1 MAGGIIGN
9 LMFAVGFKLNT
20 KGLDEGNKKISTLTK
35 GVVGLGA
42 AGVAAMAGLGI
53 AGIAAATEFE
63 RSMSDIQSATGMAA
77 DQMEATRDI
86 AKNLYSQNFGE
97 DWNDLGSA
105 ISTVQQVTGQTGNE
119 LESTTQ
125 SALLL
130 RDAFGYEINESIKS
144 VDTMMKQF
152 GITSEQA
159 YDLLAQGT
167 QKGLNKSDELIDS
180 ANEYAN
186 QFKSLGFSAEEMFD
200 VFAAG
205 SAEGVFQLDKVGD
218 AVKEF
223 NIRSKDGSK
232 ASVEAFEMLGLNA
245 DTMMH
250 TFAKGGPQ
258 AKEAF
263 SQILQMISDVED
275 PVLKNQIGVSLLG
288 TQFEDLEANVV
299 AGMGRSTSQFN
310 STGEAMAELNKIKFE
325 KPGEAFA
332 MFGRQI
338 ETSILIPI
346 GEKLLPYFNQFGQ
359 WMADHKPQIEAV
371 GNAIGDGLGAAL
383 DWTGDA
389 VAFVYD
395 KFNEFIPKVLEFKD
409 NGVAAFQ
416 DFTGA
421 IEDNKGTIMTIASVI
436 TTILIP
442 ALVRSGIQGT
452 IAGARMAGAFMLS
465 KIQIAANAAIMT
477 GQMIVA
483 MVRYVAQGWL
493 AVASITATVVAWT
506 AQKVAMGISTVATWA
521 FTAAQWAL
529 NAAFWANPITWIVA
543 AIIAVIVAAI
553 VIFKNWGAIS
563 SWLTERWQ
571 ALKAGT
577 VSIFQSIGNFIKNMF
592 TGLVTAVKT
601 KATAMWDG
609 IKSIWDRITGF
620 LSGINLFDIGRNIIE
635 GMVNGIGSM
644 ANAVVDKVKDIGN
657 SITDKIKGILG
668 IHSPSRVMMEVG
680 FFTGEGL
687 AQGIEGT
694 QDRVSAA
701 SADVTDEIVPGNT
714 KKAALAPAKSL
725 APARAAASSGAPSGS
740 FNFDIK
746 IDLKADGASASVAS
760 DVGAEVKRQVQA
772 ILEETLRRMGLQA
785 PEMEG
790 A

>member
-1 MAGGIIGN
+1 
-9 LMFAVGFKLNT
+9 MFAVGFKLNT
-20 KGLDEGNKKISTLTK
+20 RGLDEGNKKISTLTK

-53 AGIAAATEFE
+53 AGIAAGTQFE

-77 DQMEATRDI
+77 DQMEETRDI

-105 ISTVQQVTGQTGNE
+105 ISTVQQVTGQTGSE

-167 QKGLNKSDELIDS
+167 QKGLNKSDELMDS

-258 AKEAF
+258 AKAAF
-263 SQILQMISDVED
+263 SQIIQMISDVED

-288 TQFEDLEANVV
+288 TQFEDLEADVV
-299 AGMGRSTSQFN
+299 AGMGRATSQFN
-310 STGEAMAELNKIKFE
+310 STGDAMAELNKIKFE
-325 KPGEAFA
+325 KPGEAFQ

-383 DWTGDA
+383 DWAGSA

-395 KFNEFIPKVLEFKD
+395 KFNEFIPKILDFKD
-409 NGVAAFQ
+409 QAVSTFQ
-416 DFTGA
+416 DFKKTL
-421 IEDNKGTIMTIASVI
+421 EDN
-436 TTILIP
+436 
-442 ALVRSGIQGT
+442 QGT
-452 IAGARMAGAFMLS
+452 IGAVVGIITTLLLPAFVQTGIQAMVAGARMTGAFLLS
-465 KIQIAANAAIMT
+465 KAQMVANAAVMT
-477 GQMIVA
+477 GQMVLS
-483 MVRYVAQGWL
+483 MVRYVIQGW
-493 AVASITATVVAWT
+493 AVVASITATIIAWT
-506 AQKVAMGISTVATWA
+506 AQKAVMVISTAASWA
-521 FTAAQWAL
+521 MTAAQWAM
-529 NAAFWANPITWIVA
+529 NAAFLANPITWVVL
-543 AIIAVIVAAI
+543 AIIAVIVIAI
-553 VIFKNWGAIS
+553 AVFKNWGAIKD
-563 SWLTERWQ
+563 WLVSKWQ
-571 ALKAGT
+571 ALKSGT
-577 VSIFQSIGNFIKNMF
+577 VSIFQAIGNFIKNMF
-592 TGLVTAVKT
+592 AGLVTSVT
-601 KATAMWDG
+601 TRATAIWDG

-620 LSGINLFDIGRNIIE
+620 LSGINLFDIGKNIIE
-635 GMVNGIGSM
+635 GMINGIGSM

-701 SADVTDEIVPGNT
+701 SADVTDEIVPGTT
-714 KKAALAPAKSL
+714 KKAGLAPAKSL
-725 APARAAASSGAPSGS
+725 PPARAAASSGAPSGS

>member
-20 KGLDEGNKKISTLTK
+20 RGLDEGNKKISTLTK

-77 DQMEATRDI
+77 DQMEATRDV

-97 DWNDLGSA
+97 DWADLGSA
-105 ISTVQQVTGQTGNE
+105 IATVQQVTGQTGDE
-119 LESTTQ
+119 LENTTQ

-167 QKGLNKSDELIDS
+167 QKGLNKSDELMDS

-232 ASVEAFEMLGLNA
+232 ASIEAFEMLGLNA

-250 TFAKGGPQ
+250 TFAKGGPE
-258 AKEAF
+258 AKSAF
-263 SQILQMISDVED
+263 SQIIQMISDVED

-288 TQFEDLEANVV
+288 TQFEDLEADVV
-299 AGMGRSTSQFN
+299 AGMGRATSQFN
-310 STGEAMAELNKIKFE
+310 STGEAMAELNKIKFD
-325 KPGEAFA
+325 KPGEAFQ

-383 DWTGDA
+383 DWAGNA
-389 VAFVYD
+389 VSFVYD
-395 KFNEFIPKVLEFKD
+395 KFNEFIPKILEFKD
-409 NGVAAFQ
+409 QAVSTFQ
-416 DFTGA
+416 DF
-421 IEDNKGTIMTIASVI
+421 
-436 TTILIP
+436 
-442 ALVRSGIQGT
+442 
-452 IAGARMAGAFMLS
+452 
-465 KIQIAANAAIMT
+465 
-477 GQMIVA
+477 
-483 MVRYVAQGWL
+483 
-493 AVASITATVVAWT
+493 
-506 AQKVAMGISTVATWA
+506 
-521 FTAAQWAL
+521 
-529 NAAFWANPITWIVA
+529 
-543 AIIAVIVAAI
+543 
-553 VIFKNWGAIS
+553 
-563 SWLTERWQ
+563 
-571 ALKAGT
+571 
-577 VSIFQSIGNFIKNMF
+577 
-592 TGLVTAVKT
+592 
-601 KATAMWDG
+601 
-609 IKSIWDRITGF
+609 
-620 LSGINLFDIGRNIIE
+620 
-635 GMVNGIGSM
+635 
-644 ANAVVDKVKDIGN
+644 
-657 SITDKIKGILG
+657 
-668 IHSPSRVMMEVG
+668 
-680 FFTGEGL
+680 
-687 AQGIEGT
+687 
-694 QDRVSAA
+694 
-701 SADVTDEIVPGNT
+701 
-714 KKAALAPAKSL
+714 KKH
-725 APARAAASSGAPSGS
+725 
-740 FNFDIK
+740 
-746 IDLKADGASASVAS
+746 
-760 DVGAEVKRQVQA
+760 
-772 ILEETLRRMGLQA
+772 
-785 PEMEG
+785 
-790 A
+790 

>member
-1 MAGGIIGN
+1 
-9 LMFAVGFKLNT
+9 MFAVGFKLNT
-20 KGLDEGNKKISTLTK
+20 RGLDEGNKKISGLTK
-35 GVVGLGA
+35 GVIGLGA
-42 AGVAAMAGLGI
+42 AGVTAMAGLGI
-53 AGIAAATEFE
+53 AGIAASSQFE
-63 RSMSDIQSATGMAA
+63 NAMSDVQQATGAA
-77 DQMEATRDI
+77 AEQMEATREV

-105 ISTVQQVTGQTGNE
+105 ISAVQQVTGQTGSE

-167 QKGLNKSDELIDS
+167 QKGLNKSDELMDS

-232 ASVEAFEMLGLNA
+232 ASIEAFEMLGLNA

-250 TFAKGGPQ
+250 TFAEGGPQ
-258 AKEAF
+258 AKAAF

-288 TQFEDLEANVV
+288 TQFEDLEATVV
-299 AGMGRSTSQFN
+299 AGMGRATSQFS
-310 STGEAMAELNKIKFE
+310 STGDALEELNKIKFK
-325 KPGEAFA
+325 KPGEAFR
-332 MFGRQI
+332 MFGRQV

-346 GEKLLPYFNQFGQ
+346 GQKLLPYFNQFGQ

-371 GNAIGDGLGAAL
+371 GNAIGSGLGAAL
-383 DWTGDA
+383 DWIGDA
-389 VAFVYD
+389 VAFAYD
-395 KFNEFIPKVLEFKD
+395 KFNEFVPKILEFKD
-409 NGVAAFQ
+409 QGVAAFQ

-421 IEDNKGTIMTIASVI
+421 IENNKGTII
-436 TTILIP
+436 TVSSIITGLFLP
-442 ALVRSGIQGT
+442 ALIRTGFQGVLAVGKLT
-452 IAGARMAGAFMLS
+452 AAFIAS
-465 KIQIAANAAIMT
+465 KIQVAANAAIMT

-483 MVRYVAQGWL
+483 MARYVIQGWL
-493 AVASITATVVAWT
+493 AVASITATTVAWT

-529 NAAFWANPITWIVA
+529 NSAFWANPITWIVA
-543 AIIAVIVAAI
+543 AIIAVIIAAI

-563 SWLTERWQ
+563 SWLTARWQ

-577 VSIFQSIGNFIKNMF
+577 ISVFQAIGNFIKNMF

-601 KATAMWDG
+601 KATAIWDG

-620 LSGINLFDIGRNIIE
+620 LSGINLFDIGKNIIE
-635 GMVNGIGSM
+635 GMINGIGSM

-701 SADVTDEIVPGNT
+701 SADVTDEIVPGTT
-714 KKAALAPAKSL
+714 KKAGLAPAKSL
-725 APARAAASSGAPSGS
+725 PPARAAASSGAPSGS

-772 ILEETLRRMGLQA
+772 ILEETLRRMGIQA

>member
-20 KGLDEGNKKISTLTK
+20 RGLDEGNKKISTLTK

-53 AGIAAATEFE
+53 AGIAAANEYE

-77 DQMEATRDI
+77 DQMEATRDV
-86 AKNLYSQNFGE
+86 AKDLYSQNFGE
-97 DWNDLGSA
+97 DWADLGSA
-105 ISTVQQVTGQTGNE
+105 ISTVQQVTGQTGDE

-167 QKGLNKSDELIDS
+167 QKGLNKSDELMDS

-250 TFAKGGPQ
+250 TFAKGGPE
-258 AKEAF
+258 AKAAF

-275 PVLKNQIGVSLLG
+275 PVLKNQIGVALLG

-299 AGMGRSTSQFN
+299 AGMGRATSQFN

-346 GEKLLPYFNQFGQ
+346 GEKLLPYFNEFGQ

-383 DWTGDA
+383 DWAGDA

-409 NGVAAFQ
+409 NSVAAFQ
-416 DFTGA
+416 DFTRA

-452 IAGARMAGAFMLS
+452 IAGTRMAGAFMLS
-465 KIQIAANAAIMT
+465 KVQIAANAAIMT

-493 AVASITATVVAWT
+493 AVASITATIVAWT

-553 VIFKNWGAIS
+553 VVFKNWGAIKD
-563 SWLTERWQ
+563 WLVAKWQ
-571 ALKAGT
+571 ALKTGT
-577 VSIFQSIGNFIKNMF
+577 IAVFQAIGNFIKNMF
-592 TGLVTAVKT
+592 TGLVTAVTT
-601 KATAMWDG
+601 KATAIWDG

-620 LSGINLFDIGRNIIE
+620 LSGINLFDIGKNIIE
-635 GMVNGIGSM
+635 GMINGIGSM
-644 ANAVVDKVKDIGN
+644 ANAVVDKVKEIGN
-657 SITDKIKGILG
+657 GITDKIKGILG

-687 AQGIEGT
+687 ARGIEGT
-694 QDRVSAA
+694 QDRVSGA
-701 SADVTDEIVPGNT
+701 SADVTEEIMPDVNGLSAMAP
-714 KKAALAPAKSL
+714 ARALAPANAST
-725 APARAAASSGAPSGS
+725 AGVAASSSMNVS
-740 FNFDIK
+740 VNIDIR
-746 IDLKADGASASVAS
+746 ADASTANVAT
-760 DVGAEVKRQVQA
+760 DIGAEVKRQLQLA
-772 ILEETLRRMGLQA
+772 LEETFRRMGLQV

>member
-35 GVVGLGA
+35 GVIGLGA
-42 AGVAAMAGLGI
+42 AGVTAMAGLGI
-53 AGIAAATEFE
+53 AGIAAANTYE
-63 RSMSDIQSATGMAA
+63 SAMSDIQQATGLAA
-77 DQMEATRDI
+77 DQMEATREV
-86 AKNLYSQNFGE
+86 ANNLYNQNFGE

-105 ISTVQQVTGQTGNE
+105 ISTVQQVTGQTGSE

-159 YDLLAQGT
+159 YDLLTQGT
-167 QKGLNKSDELIDS
+167 QKGLNKSDELMDS

-245 DTMMH
+245 DTMMQ

-258 AKEAF
+258 AKTAF

-288 TQFEDLEANVV
+288 TQFEDLEATVV
-299 AGMGRSTSQFN
+299 AGMGRATSQFS
-310 STGEAMAELNKIKFE
+310 STGDALAELNKIKFE

-332 MFGRQI
+332 MFSRQI
-338 ETSILIPI
+338 ETGILIPI
-346 GEKLLPYFNQFGQ
+346 GQKLLPYFNQFGQ
-359 WMADHKPQIEAV
+359 WMADNKPTIEAV
-371 GNAIGDGLGAAL
+371 GNAIGDGIGAAV
-383 DWTGDA
+383 DWTGNA
-389 VAFVYD
+389 VQFAYD
-395 KFNEFIPKVLEFKD
+395 TFNDFIPKILEFKD
-409 NGVAAFQ
+409 QAVSTFQ
-416 DFTGA
+416 DFKKTLEDNQGA
-421 IEDNKGTIMTIASVI
+421 IGAVVGII
-436 TTILIP
+436 TTLLIP
-442 ALVRSGIQGT
+442 ALVSTGVQAMIT
-452 IAGARMAGAFMLS
+452 GARMTGAFLLS
-465 KIQIAANAAIMT
+465 KVQIAANAAVMT
-477 GQMIVA
+477 SQMVLA
-483 MVRYVAQGWL
+483 MVRYVIQGW
-493 AVASITATVVAWT
+493 AVVASITATMIAWT
-506 AQKVAMGISTVATWA
+506 AQKAIMVISTGATWA
-521 FTAAQWAL
+521 MTAAQWAL
-529 NAAFWANPITWIVA
+529 NSAFWANPITWIVA
-543 AIIAVIVAAI
+543 AIIAVIIAAI
-553 VIFKNWGAIS
+553 VVFKNWGAIKD
-563 SWLTERWQ
+563 WLVAKWQ

-577 VSIFQSIGNFIKNMF
+577 ISVFQAIGNFIKNMF
-592 TGLVTAVKT
+592 TGLVTAVTT
-601 KATAMWDG
+601 KATAIWDG
-609 IKSIWDRITGF
+609 IKSIWDRITSF
-620 LSGINLFDIGRNIIE
+620 LSGINLFDIGKNIIE
-635 GMVNGIGSM
+635 GMINGIGSM

-687 AQGIEGT
+687 ARGIENT
-694 QDRVSAA
+694 QDRVSGA
-701 SADVTDEIVPGNT
+701 SANVTDEIIPDVNRQS
-714 KKAALAPAKSL
+714 ALAPAKNL
-725 APARAAASSGAPSGS
+725 APARATGGGSSQGAAFKFDINIDVKGDSGSASAAS
-740 FNFDIK
+740 DI
-746 IDLKADGASASVAS
+746 AS
-760 DVGAEVKRQVQA
+760 EVKRQVQEV
-772 ILEETLRRMGLQA
+772 IEEAFRRMGL
-785 PEMEG
+785 PVPDMEG
-790 A
+790 I

>member
-20 KGLDEGNKKISTLTK
+20 RGLDEGNKKISTLTK

-105 ISTVQQVTGQTGNE
+105 ISTVQQVTGQTGDE
-119 LESTTQ
+119 LENTTQ

-130 RDAFGYEINESIKS
+130 RDAFGFEINESIKS
-144 VDTMMKQF
+144 VDTMMQQF

-159 YDLLAQGT
+159 YELLAQGA
-167 QKGLNKSDELIDS
+167 QKGLNKTDELLDS

-186 QFKSLGFSAEEMFD
+186 QFSALGFSAEEMFD
-200 VFAAG
+200 VFESG
-205 SAEGVFQLDKVGD
+205 KSAFQLDKVGD

-232 ASVEAFEMLGLNA
+232 ASIEAFEMLGLNA

-258 AKEAF
+258 AKSAF
-263 SQILQMISDVED
+263 NQIIQMISDVED

-288 TQFEDLEANVV
+288 TQFEDLEAGVIES
-299 AGMGRSTSQFN
+299 MGRATSQFD
-310 STGEAMAELNKIKFE
+310 STGDAMAELNKIKFD
-325 KPGEAFA
+325 KPGEAFQ

-346 GEKLLPYFNQFGQ
+346 GEKLLPYFNEFGQ

-383 DWTGDA
+383 DWAGDA

-395 KFNEFIPKVLEFKD
+395 KFNEFIPKILEFKD
-409 NGVAAFQ
+409 QAVSTFQ
-416 DFTGA
+416 DFKKTL
-421 IEDNKGTIMTIASVI
+421 EDN
-436 TTILIP
+436 
-442 ALVRSGIQGT
+442 QGT
-452 IAGARMAGAFMLS
+452 IGAVVGIITTLLLPAFVQTGIQAMVAGARMTGAFLLS
-465 KIQIAANAAIMT
+465 KAQMVANAAVMT
-477 GQMIVA
+477 GQMVLS
-483 MVRYVAQGWL
+483 MVRYVIQGW
-493 AVASITATVVAWT
+493 AVVASITATIIAWT
-506 AQKVAMGISTVATWA
+506 AQKTVMVISTAASWA
-521 FTAAQWAL
+521 MTAAQWAM
-529 NAAFWANPITWIVA
+529 NAAFLANPITWVVL
-543 AIIAVIVAAI
+543 AIIAVIVIAI
-553 VIFKNWGAIS
+553 AVFKNWGAIKD
-563 SWLTERWQ
+563 WLVSKWQ
-571 ALKAGT
+571 ALKSGT
-577 VSIFQSIGNFIKNMF
+577 ISIFQSIGNFIKNMF
-592 TGLVTAVKT
+592 AGLVTSVT
-601 KATAMWDG
+601 TRATAIWDG

-620 LSGINLFDIGRNIIE
+620 LSGINLFDIGKNIIE
-635 GMVNGIGSM
+635 GMINGIGSM

-687 AQGIEGT
+687 ARGIEGT
-694 QDRVSAA
+694 QDRVSGA
-701 SADVTDEIVPGNT
+701 SADVTEEIVPDVNG
-714 KKAALAPAKSL
+714 KSAMSPARAL
-725 APARAAASSGAPSGS
+725 APARAASGADANINLSLS
-740 FNFDIK
+740 
-746 IDLKADGASASVAS
+746 IDLKGDATPAAATAVSGASEDIKNMLQ
-760 DVGAEVKRQVQA
+760 DV
-772 ILEETLRRMGLQA
+772 IEETIRRMGLNLTSV
-785 PEMEG
+785 EVN
-790 A
+790 

>member
-20 KGLDEGNKKISTLTK
+20 RGLDEGNKKISTLTK

-53 AGIAAATEFE
+53 AGLAAATEFE

-130 RDAFGYEINESIKS
+130 RDAFGFEINESIKS

-152 GITSEQA
+152 GITSDQA
-159 YDLLAQGT
+159 YELLAQGA

-186 QFKSLGFSAEEMFD
+186 QFKSLGFSADEMFD
-200 VFAAG
+200 IFGAG

-232 ASVEAFEMLGLNA
+232 ASIEAYEMLGLNA

-258 AKEAF
+258 AKAAF
-263 SQILQMISDVED
+263 GQIIQMISDVED
-275 PVLKNQIGVSLLG
+275 PVLKNQIGVALLG
-288 TQFEDLEANVV
+288 TQFEDLEADVIE
-299 AGMGRSTSQFN
+299 GMGRATSQFN
-310 STGEAMAELNKIKFE
+310 STGDAMADLNKIKFD
-325 KPGEAFA
+325 KPGEAFQ

-346 GEKLLPYFNQFGQ
+346 GEKLLPYFNRFGQ
-359 WMADHKPQIEAV
+359 WMADHQPKIEAV

-389 VAFVYD
+389 VAFVYE
-395 KFNEFIPKVLEFKD
+395 KFNEFIPKILEFKD
-409 NGVAAFQ
+409 QAVSAFQ
-416 DFTGA
+416 DFTGS
-421 IEDNKGTIMTIASVI
+421 IEKNKGTII
-436 TTILIP
+436 TVSSIITGLFLP
-442 ALVRSGIQGT
+442 ALIRTGFQGVLAIGRIT
-452 IAGARMAGAFMLS
+452 AAFLLS

-477 GQMIVA
+477 GQMIGA
-483 MVRYVAQGWL
+483 MARYVIQGWL

-529 NAAFWANPITWIVA
+529 NTAFWANPITWIVV

-553 VIFKNWGAIS
+553 AIFKNWGAIS
-563 SWLTERWQ
+563 SWLTARWQ
-571 ALKAGT
+571 DLKAGT
-577 VSIFQSIGNFIKNMF
+577 ISVFQAIGNFIKNMF

-601 KATAMWDG
+601 KATAIWDG

-620 LSGINLFDIGRNIIE
+620 LSGINLFDIGKNIIE
-635 GMVNGIGSM
+635 GMINGIGSM

-687 AQGIEGT
+687 ARGIEGT
-694 QDRVSAA
+694 QDRVSGA
-701 SADVTDEIVPGNT
+701 SADVTEEIMPDVNGRSAMAP
-714 KKAALAPAKSL
+714 ARALAPATSST
-725 APARAAASSGAPSGS
+725 AGVAASSSMNVS
-740 FNFDIK
+740 VNIDIR
-746 IDLKADGASASVAS
+746 ADASTANVAT
-760 DVGAEVKRQVQA
+760 DIGAEVKRQLQLA
-772 ILEETLRRMGLQA
+772 LEETFRRMGLQV